1 MVDKISELEKK
12 YDDILN
18 DFLDIVN
25 NLLSNFN
32 DNKRIAIENYSYNV
46 SNKIVEMMKNE
57 YDVEV
62 DSSLINDSVVEDLNK
77 VINSYNK
84 KYEEQFLN
92 YNVIE
97 AILNDDISKK
107 ERGQKLD
114 EYLKSIKSSYLME
127 SVFIKNLNET
137 FTKRIFIRMVNA
149 KLNIN
154 KDDSNKILNSIF
166 EIVKDETY
174 NFTSSV
180 NDKFVDTN
188 IKINTMGQKLIEA
201 IAQLEMLLKY
211 KKQDNEDELE
221 YTSRISRLKNT
232 LYSDDEIGD

>member
-12 YDDILN
+12 YDNLSSDY
-18 DFLDIVN
+18 LDISSS
-25 NLLSNFN
+25 LLSNFN
-32 DNKRIAIENYSYNV
+32 DNKKIATENYAYNI
-46 SNKIVEMMKNE
+46 SNKIVEMMKKD
-57 YDVEV
+57 YDIEVEGY
-62 DSSLINDSVVEDLNK
+62 LINDSLLEDLDK
-77 VINSYNK
+77 VINNYNK

-92 YNVIE
+92 YNVLE

-114 EYLKSIKSSYLME
+114 EYLKSIKSSYLTE
-127 SVFIKNLNET
+127 SIFIKNLNET

-174 NFTSSV
+174 SFTNDV
-180 NDKFVDTN
+180 NEKFVDTN

-211 KKQDNEDELE
+211 KRQDNENELE
-221 YTSRISRLKNT
+221 YTSRISRLKDTYN
-232 LYSDDEIGD
+232 SDEIGD